1 VFIGAQ
7 VQTVMISRIVS
18 FALAQ
23 RFVILIAALAVI
35 AWGVIA
41 FRRLPIDAYP
51 DLSPPH
57 VEIITQWPGH
67 AAEEIERLISIPLE
81 VEMNGI
87 PKIEALRSISL
98 YGLSALEMNFQYD
111 IDPYFAREQ
120 AFERMADA
128 TLPNGVTPGV
138 SPLFSPSGLVYRYVL
153 VSPDRTPQELKVI
166 EAWLLERRY
175 RAVPGVA
182 DDSGFGGT
190 TMQYQ
195 VLLNP
200 NRLFSYGV
208 TVPQVFQQLSVN
220 NSNAGGGFYSQG
232 GQFYYIRGLGL
243 VKTTEDIGNVV
254 LATNNGIPTYVKD
267 VAKVEI
273 GPAVRLGEFGYMKQD
288 DAVEGV
294 ILMRVGEQA
303 QVVLKRVEELT
314 RQLNEHV
321 LPPDVKIVPYYD
333 RSSLVDETTQTVERN
348 LVRGMLLVLIVLGLF
363 LFNLR
368 TAVIVALTIPFA
380 LMFAFICLDWRHIP
394 ANLLSIGAIDFG
406 ILVDGAVVMVEN
418 VFREL
423 ALRHDRDYDLI
434 KVIRA
439 AAHDVERPIFYAGA
453 VIIAGYLPI
462 YALAGPS
469 GRLFQ
474 PMADTMSFAL
484 VGSIVCALVVLP
496 VLCSYLLRGKI
507 KEPHFSLFDPIR
519 RGYGVLLRGCLRFRT
534 LALIVLLSIFALSLL
549 LIPRI
554 GAEFMPHLDEGALW
568 MRATAPYTISFEEAS
583 KLSPQIRDI
592 LRSFPQVTTVANE
605 LGRPDDG
612 TDSTGFFNNEF
623 YIGLKPYDDSA
634 WQGTIRT
641 KKQLVDAINTK
652 MSAFPGVIFNYTQPA
667 EDAVDEAETG
677 LKSLLA
683 VKIFGADLAT
693 LEENARKVKRIIS
706 QVPGIADITVVR
718 ELGQPSLTIVPNRE
732 QIARYGLNVDDVN
745 TIVETAIGGKAAS
758 QVIQGERQFD
768 LLVRMQE
775 PFRKDM
781 DSIRNLLIATPG
793 GQHLPLSQFADIKIN
808 NSASFI
814 YRESNSRFIGVQ
826 FSVRNR
832 DLAGAVQEAKRE
844 VERQVKLPVGYTF
857 DWGGEYKDYLQARE
871 QMKIIAPLTVVLI
884 LLILFALYGNL
895 KFPLII
901 LFSVLV
907 TEPVGGLLALWLT
920 GTNFSVSSGLGF
932 VALMGVAVL
941 TSVILYS
948 FINKLRL
955 EGMDIAKATYQAS
968 LMRLRPIMM
977 TALVACLG
985 LLPAAMSTGIGSDS
999 QKPFA
1004 IVIVGGLASRL
1015 LLSIFLS
1022 PVLYSV
1028 VARKDDVLKV

>member
-1 VFIGAQ
+1 
-7 VQTVMISRIVS
+7 MISRIVS
-18 FALAQ
+18 FALSQ
-23 RFVILIAALAVI
+23 RFVILTAALAVI
-35 AWGVIA
+35 AWGIIS

-98 YGLSALEMNFQYD
+98 YGLSALEMNFEYEV
-111 IDPYFAREQ
+111 DPYFAREQ
-120 AFERMADA
+120 AFERLANV
-128 TLPNGVTPGV
+128 TLPAGVAAGV

-153 VSPDRTPQELKVI
+153 TSPDRTPQELKII
-166 EAWLLERRY
+166 EDWVLERRY
-175 RAVPGVA
+175 RAVSGVA
-182 DDSGFGGT
+182 DDSSLGGT

-195 VLLNP
+195 VLLDP
-200 NRLFSYGV
+200 NRLFAHGI
-208 TVPQVFQQLSVN
+208 TVPQVVQQLSVN

-232 GQFYYIRGLGL
+232 GQFYYVRGLGQ
-243 VKTTEDIGNVV
+243 VKTTEDIGNIV
-254 LATNNGIPTYVKD
+254 LATKDGTPTYVKD

-273 GPAVRLGEFGYMKQD
+273 GSAVRLGQFGYMKKD

-303 QVVLKRVEELT
+303 QVVLKRIEDLT
-314 RQLNEHV
+314 KDLNQHV
-321 LPPDVKIVPYYD
+321 LPPDVKIVPFYD
-333 RSSLVDETTQTVERN
+333 RSTLVEETKQTVERN
-348 LVRGMLLVLIVLGLF
+348 LLRGMLLVLLILGLF
-363 LFNLR
+363 LFNVR
-368 TAVIVALTIPFA
+368 TALIVALTIPFA

-423 ALRHDRDYDLI
+423 ALRHDREYNLI
-434 KVIRA
+434 DVIRNA
-439 AAHDVERPIFYAGA
+439 ARDVERPIFYAVA

-484 VGSIVCALVVLP
+484 VGSVICALVILP
-496 VLCSYLLRGKI
+496 VLCSYLLRGRI
-507 KEPHFSLFDPIR
+507 REPKFDLFDPIR
-519 RGYGVLLRGCLRFRT
+519 RGYAVLLRWSLQYRVVS
-534 LALIVLLSIFALSLL
+534 LIILLSIFGASLL
-549 LIPRI
+549 LIPHI

-583 KLSPQIRDI
+583 KLSPQIRNI
-592 LRSFPQVTTVANE
+592 LLSFPQVTTVANE

-612 TDSTGFFNNEF
+612 TDPTGFFNNEF
-623 YIGLKPYDDSA
+623 FIGLKPYDNSA
-634 WQGTIRT
+634 WTGTIQT
-641 KKQLVDAINTK
+641 KKQLVEAIDTK
-652 MSAFPGVIFNYTQPA
+652 MSAFPGIIFNYTQPA

-677 LKSLLA
+677 LKSSLA
-683 VKIFGADLAT
+683 VKIFGGDLAT
-693 LEENARKVKRIIS
+693 LEDNAKKVKRIIS
-706 QVPGIADITVVR
+706 QVPGITNITVVR

-732 QIARYGLNVDDVN
+732 EIARFGLNVDDVN

-775 PFRKDM
+775 PYRKDM
-781 DSIRNLLIATPG
+781 DSIKNLLIATPD
-793 GQHLPLSQFADIKIN
+793 GQHLPLSQFADIQIQ

-826 FSVRNR
+826 FSVQNR
-832 DLAGAVQEAKRE
+832 DLAGAVEEAKRE
-844 VERQVKLPVGYTF
+844 VERQMSLPAGYTF
-857 DWGGEYKDYLQARE
+857 DWGGEYKDYTAARD

-884 LLILFALYGNL
+884 LLILFLLYGNL

-901 LFSVLV
+901 LFGVLV
-907 TEPVGGLLALWLT
+907 TQPVGGLLALWWT
-920 GTNFSVSSGLGF
+920 GTTFSVSSALGF

-955 EGMDIAKATYQAS
+955 EGMDTATAVYQAS
-968 LMRLRPIMM
+968 VMRLRPITM
-977 TALVACLG
+977 TAMVACLG

-1022 PVLYSV
+1022 PILYSL
-1028 VARKDDVLKV
+1028 VAREDDVLKV